1 VISYILR
8 RTLAAVILL
17 LVVTAVTF
25 AIFFVLPRL
34 AGQTTDQ
41 LAQQYLG
48 KSPSKAD
55 IFAVKHNL
63 GLDQPLYVQYWHFV
77 KGIVA
82 GAQYN
87 IGPTTVH
94 CDAPCFGYSFR
105 THEAVWPQ
113 LTSRM
118 PVTISLAAGAAV
130 LWLLS
135 GVVVGVISALKP
147 RSFVDRTFMGV
158 ALAGVSLPMFFTGN
172 LALLLFTDPGPWPI
186 FGKEYVP
193 FTTNPSE
200 WANTLFPAWCSLAL
214 LYSAIYARL
223 TRSGML
229 ETMNEDFIRTA
240 RAKGLR
246 ERVVVSKHGLRA
258 ALTPIITVF
267 GMDLGLLLGGAV
279 ITETVFSLH
288 GVGQYAVQAI
298 DDNDLPPIL
307 GVTLLAAFFV
317 VVANLVVD
325 VLYAAADPRVRLS

>member
-1 VISYILR
+1 M
-8 RTLAAVILL
+8 L

-25 AIFFVLPRL
+25 AIFFLLPRL
-34 AGQTTDQ
+34 AGQTADQ

-48 KSPSKAD
+48 KSPSQAD
-55 IFAVKHNL
+55 IAAVKHNL
-63 GLDQPLYVQYWHFV
+63 GLDQPVYVQYWHFV

-82 GAQYN
+82 GADYN

-94 CDAPCFGYSFR
+94 CDAPCFGYSFK

-113 LTSRM
+113 LTSRL
-118 PVTISLAAGAAV
+118 PVTVSLAAGAAV
-130 LWLLS
+130 LWLVS
-135 GVVVGVISALKP
+135 GVLVGVISALKP
-147 RSFVDRTFMGV
+147 RSIFDRTFMGV

-172 LALLLFTDPGPWPI
+172 LAILLFTYQWPI
-186 FGKEYVP
+186 FGRTYVP
-193 FTTNPSE
+193 LTESPSE

-229 ETMNEDFIRTA
+229 ETMSEDFIRTA

-246 ERVVVSKHGLRA
+246 ESVVVRRHGLRA

-288 GVGQYAVQAI
+288 GIGQYAVQAI

-307 GVTLLAAFFV
+307 GVTLLAALFV
-317 VVANLVVD
+317 VIANLVVD

>member
-1 VISYILR
+1 
-8 RTLAAVILL
+8 
-17 LVVTAVTF
+17 
-25 AIFFVLPRL
+25 
-34 AGQTTDQ
+34 
-41 LAQQYLG
+41 
-48 KSPSKAD
+48 
-55 IFAVKHNL
+55 
-63 GLDQPLYVQYWHFV
+63 
-77 KGIVA
+77 
-82 GAQYN
+82 
-87 IGPTTVH
+87 
-94 CDAPCFGYSFR
+94 
-105 THEAVWPQ
+105 
-113 LTSRM
+113 
-118 PVTISLAAGAAV
+118 
-130 LWLLS
+130 
-135 GVVVGVISALKP
+135 
-147 RSFVDRTFMGV
+147 MGV
-158 ALAGVSLPMFFTGN
+158 ALAGVSLPMFFTGK
-172 LALLLFTDPGPWPI
+172 LAQLIFTVKIPI
-186 FGKEYVP
+186 FGRSYVP
-193 FTTNPSE
+193 LTENPAQ
-200 WANTLFPAWCSLAL
+200 WANTLFLAWCSLAL

>member
-1 VISYILR
+1 MISYILR
-8 RTLAAVILL
+8 RTFAAVILL

-25 AIFFVLPRL
+25 AIFFLLPRL
-34 AGQTTDQ
+34 AGQTADQ

-48 KSPSKAD
+48 KSPSQAD
-55 IFAVKHNL
+55 IAAVKHNL
-63 GLDQPLYVQYWHFV
+63 GLDQPVYVQYWHFV

-82 GAQYN
+82 GADYN

-94 CDAPCFGYSFR
+94 CDAPCFGYSFK

-113 LTSRM
+113 LTSRL
-118 PVTISLAAGAAV
+118 PVTVSLAAGAAV
-130 LWLLS
+130 LWLVS
-135 GVVVGVISALKP
+135 GVLVGVISALKP
-147 RSFVDRTFMGV
+147 RSIFDRTFMGV

-172 LALLLFTDPGPWPI
+172 LAILLFTYQWPI
-186 FGKEYVP
+186 FGRTYVP
-193 FTTNPSE
+193 LTESPSE

-229 ETMNEDFIRTA
+229 ETMSEDFIRTA

-246 ERVVVSKHGLRA
+246 ESVVVRRHGLRA

-288 GVGQYAVQAI
+288 GIGQYAVQAI

-307 GVTLLAAFFV
+307 GVTLLAALFV
-317 VVANLVVD
+317 VIANLVVD